1 MRKRLKIIALL
12 FLLPA
17 GLTIHSCKISYS
29 FSGSSIDPRVSSI
42 AIKDF
47 PNLAPEY
54 TYPPLSQELTESL
67 KDKFT
72 RQTKLKMVRD
82 NGDLEI
88 EGEITR
94 HSFTPQAP
102 TANMLAAM
110 TRLTI
115 GVRVRYTN
123 KIIPEEDFEQSFS
136 AYYDFSNDRTIDDVQ
151 SEACE
156 QIIKEIIDQIFNQ
169 TVANW

>member
-1 MRKRLKIIALL
+1 MRKWLKIIVLCFL
-12 FLLPA
+12 FPA

-29 FSGSSIDPRVSSI
+29 FSGSSIDPRVRSI
-42 AIKDF
+42 SIKDF
-47 PNLAPEY
+47 PNMAPEY
-54 TYPPLSQELTESL
+54 TYPPLSRDFTEAL

-72 RQTKLKMVRD
+72 RQTKLQMVRE
-82 NGDLEI
+82 NGDLDI
-88 EGEITR
+88 EGEIIR

-110 TRLTI
+110 TRITI

-123 KIIPEEDFEQSFS
+123 KIKPDEDFEQSFT
-136 AYYDFSNDRTIDDVQ
+136 AYTDFSNERTIDDVQ
-151 SEACE
+151 SEACDV
-156 QIIKEIIDQIFNQ
+156 ILKEIIDQIFNQ